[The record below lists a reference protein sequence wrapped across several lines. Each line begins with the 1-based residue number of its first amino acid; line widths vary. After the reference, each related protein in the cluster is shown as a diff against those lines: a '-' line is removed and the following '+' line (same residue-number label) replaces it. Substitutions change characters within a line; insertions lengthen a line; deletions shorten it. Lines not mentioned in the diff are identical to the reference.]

1 MEQSKKL
8 YSLLGELPPSK
19 LPVKAEIIEEKEYP
33 KFIME
38 YILLDCNGL
47 EKVPAFMAIPK
58 VRSGKVPAILYNHSH
73 GGRHHVGKN
82 ELIEGAPYIYKP
94 WINDIIDNG
103 YAVLAI
109 DHWGFGERAT
119 RTESS
124 IFKEFLWNGR
134 VMWGMMV
141 YDSLRALD
149 YLCSR
154 NDVDKNRIAT
164 LGMSMGST
172 MAWYAAALD
181 SRIKVCIDIC
191 CLTDFDSL
199 IKHNGLDC
207 HGIYYYVPKLLKY
220 FDTASINSL
229 IAPRAHLATA
239 GIFDRLTPEDGLN
252 KIDNVLK
259 KKYRDLGA
267 ADNWKLLKFNLKH
280 EENAEMR
287 SAILSFM
294 KEKIC

>member
-8 YSLLGELPPSK
+8 YSLLGELPPRK

-199 IKHNGLDC
+199 IKHNRLDC

-220 FDTASINSL
+220 LGLHQNLWVNVRKTAF
-229 IAPRAHLATA
+229 T
-239 GIFDRLTPEDGLN
+239 
-252 KIDNVLK
+252 
-259 KKYRDLGA
+259 
-267 ADNWKLLKFNLKH
+267 
-280 EENAEMR
+280 
-287 SAILSFM
+287 
-294 KEKIC
+294 